1 MLLVSKSCRRVHFCD
16 MCVHVFFSYESCSL
30 SLFLFYCF
38 YLYIFNSLDFFF
50 LRGKGCIREL
60 KEIVVTNRN
69 EKKVRGKGKVEH
81 GQVNLALGVGIF
93 KLLGIS
99 RRRGARGV
107 GVSAGTLRGEQDKGK
122 ERA

>member
-16 MCVHVFFSYESCSL
+16 MCVHVFFSYESFSL

-38 YLYIFNSLDFFF
+38 YLYIFNSRFFF

-69 EKKVRGKGKVEH
+69 EKR
-81 GQVNLALGVGIF
+81 
-93 KLLGIS
+93 
-99 RRRGARGV
+99 
-107 GVSAGTLRGEQDKGK
+107 K
-122 ERA
+122 EGREK